1 MILCLPRDPLCWPGP
16 LGHSW
21 GWTCLGPRGQTSEN
35 PGALSKGRY
44 RRRIQPPELNLE
56 KLVKGG
62 CGHTS
67 PRLISALFSHKLHG
81 QENKS
86 CDSRGVSG
94 HSWLSAQI
102 WTHRTHP
109 LSSRLLAGR
118 RRWRTQASTHKTW
131 GTGVLGMRGSVVG
144 VDILSHLDSS
154 MPTLSEASL
163 MASHSLSE
171 IHFRILPFLPFGF
184 CCPLSLSCYLLD
196 SR

>member
-62 CGHTS
+62 RGHTS

-118 RRWRTQASTHKTW
+118 RRWRTQASSHHPRPPSGCPRSPSLQPSPHLLAPQILEDPDKQAPPQSPPEHKTALCFW
-131 GTGVLGMRGSVVG
+131 GRHLRGT
-144 VDILSHLDSS
+144 D
-154 MPTLSEASL
+154 
-163 MASHSLSE
+163 
-171 IHFRILPFLPFGF
+171 LPSGP
-184 CCPLSLSCYLLD
+184 
-196 SR
+196 